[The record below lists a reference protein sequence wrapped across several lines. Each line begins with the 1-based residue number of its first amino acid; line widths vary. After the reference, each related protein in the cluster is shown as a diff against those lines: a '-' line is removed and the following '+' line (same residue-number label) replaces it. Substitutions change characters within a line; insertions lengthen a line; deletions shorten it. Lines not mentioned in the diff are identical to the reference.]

1 MNDEMNP
8 LKSSFLPISNHDAEI
23 LILGSLPG
31 EKSLELQEYYG
42 HAQNKFWKLI
52 AAITEHELPQDYE
65 EKVKLLKIS
74 KIALW
79 DVVHSAHRIGS
90 LDTAILNEIQNDLEI
105 FINDHQNLKIIAFN
119 GRKAESLFNKYFQK
133 KDEINYVLLP
143 SSSSAN
149 ARMLMDRMVE
159 QWKEKLFGEG

>member
-105 FINDHQNLKIIAFN
+105 FINDHQNLKIIALTGERQNHF
-119 GRKAESLFNKYFQK
+119 L
-133 KDEINYVLLP
+133 INIF
-143 SSSSAN
+143 
-149 ARMLMDRMVE
+149 RRRT
-159 QWKEKLFGEG
+159 K

>member
-1 MNDEMNP
+1 M
-8 LKSSFLPISNHDAEI
+8 
-23 LILGSLPG
+23 
-31 EKSLELQEYYG
+31 
-42 HAQNKFWKLI
+42 
-52 AAITEHELPQDYE
+52 
-65 EKVKLLKIS
+65 LKIS

-143 SSSSAN
+143 SSSPAN

>member
-105 FINDHQNLKIIAFN
+105 FINDHQNLK
-119 GRKAESLFNKYFQK
+119 SLLLTGERQNHFL
-133 KDEINYVLLP
+133 INIF
-143 SSSSAN
+143 
-149 ARMLMDRMVE
+149 RRRT
-159 QWKEKLFGEG
+159 K